1 MHRRTSSEWNGPDAG
16 RRAARPRTGQ
26 NRSAP
31 LNERQACQNTRGSR
45 PGGILGP
52 RRARNALGAGPVG
65 QSARPAQGSRNRAT
79 LLLEGL
85 IEGEG
90 EAVVRALL
98 AAAKGGDV
106 SAARA
111 LLDRLVPPRKERPVK
126 VVLPELRTAKDAR
139 DALAAVAAAV
149 AEGEMLPGEGETVVK
164 LLEAYARTAAAAE
177 LEERVA
183 ALEIRLVGA

>member
-1 MHRRTSSEWNGPDAG
+1 MSDTPAKTAG
-16 RRAARPRTGQ
+16 
-26 NRSAP
+26 
-31 LNERQACQNTRGSR
+31 E
-45 PGGILGP
+45 
-52 RRARNALGAGPVG
+52 
-65 QSARPAQGSRNRAT
+65 ARPALRSTRWAPGQSGNPKGRPKGSRNRAS
-79 LLLEGL
+79 LLLQHL

-90 EAVVRALL
+90 EAVVRALI

-126 VVLPELRTAKDAR
+126 VTLPALRTAKDAR

-149 AEGEMLPGEGETVVK
+149 ADGDMLPGEGEAVVK
-164 LLEAYARTAAAAE
+164 LLEAYARTAATAE

-183 ALEIRLVGA
+183 ALEMRLAGA

>member
-1 MHRRTSSEWNGPDAG
+1 MSGGPAKTAPETEPAASSSLAT
-16 RRAARPRTGQ
+16 RSPRW
-26 NRSAP
+26 AP
-31 LNERQACQNTRGSR
+31 
-45 PGGILGP
+45 
-52 RRARNALGAGPVG
+52 G
-65 QSARPAQGSRNRAT
+65 QSGNPRGRPLGSRNRAS
-79 LLLEGL
+79 LLLEHL

-106 SAARA
+106 SAGRA
-111 LLDRLVPPRKERPVK
+111 LLDRLVPLRKERPVK
-126 VVLPELRTAKDAR
+126 VALPALRSAKDAR

-149 AEGEMLPGEGETVVK
+149 ADGEMLPGEGEAVVK

-183 ALEIRLVGA
+183 ALEVRLVGA

>member
-1 MHRRTSSEWNGPDAG
+1 MSGTPAKTPEESGPIGSLAP
-16 RRAARPRTGQ
+16 AARSTRW
-26 NRSAP
+26 AP
-31 LNERQACQNTRGSR
+31 
-45 PGGILGP
+45 
-52 RRARNALGAGPVG
+52 G
-65 QSARPAQGSRNRAT
+65 QSGNPKGRPKGSRNRAS
-79 LLLEGL
+79 LLLEHL

-90 EAVVRALL
+90 EAVVQALL

-126 VVLPELRTAKDAR
+126 VALPELHSAKDAR

-149 AEGEMLPGEGETVVK
+149 ADGEILPGEGEAVVK
-164 LLEAYARTAAAAE
+164 LVEAYARTAAAAE

-183 ALEIRLVGA
+183 ALEVRLAGA